1 MIYDREFLSY
11 DDISACIRF
20 EDNTLKRIGVVPLK
34 ADPHVDMSGN
44 SYIHGMLMMKEST
57 VADGPSD
64 RELKISGNGTVKYSS
79 EAVQMVNNTWSDVL
93 PAKLVSWKED
103 F

>member
-1 MIYDREFLSY
+1 MGGTV
-11 DDISACIRF
+11 SA
-20 EDNTLKRIGVVPLK
+20 N
-34 ADPHVDMSGN
+34 PHVDMSGN